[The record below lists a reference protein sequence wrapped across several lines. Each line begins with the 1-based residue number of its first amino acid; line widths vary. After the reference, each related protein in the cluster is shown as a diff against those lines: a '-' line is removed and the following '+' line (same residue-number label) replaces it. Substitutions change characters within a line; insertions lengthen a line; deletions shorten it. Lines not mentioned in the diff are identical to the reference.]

1 MTEFLDSNSSEE
13 AGCATVAA
21 MATNIPEEAK
31 IMKCGAISN
40 RESLSM
46 GIIIP
51 ECASEAGFS
60 WVESPSRNLPH
71 TRHCL

>member
-1 MTEFLDSNSSEE
+1 M

-40 RESLSM
+40 QDSLSM
-46 GIIIP
+46 GIIIS
-51 ECASEAGFS
+51 ECASEAIIS
-60 WVESPSRNLPH
+60 WLLQTVFQESPSH
-71 TRHCL
+71 TSLLFKAGGVVV